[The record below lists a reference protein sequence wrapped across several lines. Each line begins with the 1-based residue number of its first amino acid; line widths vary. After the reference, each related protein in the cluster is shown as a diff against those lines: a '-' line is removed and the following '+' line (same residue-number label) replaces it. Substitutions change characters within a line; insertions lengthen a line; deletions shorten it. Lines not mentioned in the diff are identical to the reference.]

1 MMLLAPWFLGGLL
14 AIGLPLWL
22 HRFSKQTQERQ
33 PFASLMLIEP
43 SNIQR
48 SHKHTL
54 KYLMLL
60 ALRIALIAAIAFSF
74 AELVLPWR
82 APPLEASGRTLHVIV
97 LDTSLSMQEGERW
110 KRATERARELIDAMA
125 PGDQGMLVAADSR
138 IRVVGKP
145 VEAGSRQSLIA
156 ALEATRPGYARLD
169 YGMLMTSA
177 TSWIGTD
184 RLATRLHLITDLQQ
198 SASPL
203 RFADLEPPRG
213 VQLSLINVAEQPAA
227 NLFVKSVAPSPQ
239 NASILEARIGGVMPP
254 GTRREVILTING
266 EERARRPLG
275 ELTNGEARVA
285 FSDLDL
291 KEGEHR
297 VVVSLEP
304 QDTMPQ
310 DDRFYAVLE
319 RNQSRALI
327 VTADSKG
334 NDASYLAAAVGS
346 LTNPR
351 FEVES
356 VAADSIDQR
365 KIADYSAVIVSDVGI
380 LSESAARAIQ
390 EYVEAGGAVLMTLGP
405 RAATMNTFPLSG
417 HTRLSTVSGS
427 SAERPVRVSNVEVS
441 HPALRDAQGWR
452 SVRFFRYVPIQTGA
466 GDSVLI
472 RFEQGDPLLVERRA
486 GGGRLLVLTSP
497 LDREWNDLAI
507 HPLFVR
513 FIGEATRYLTGATQ
527 TPNATVGTLL
537 PTAVSGRT
545 GAQVFDPRGQRV
557 LPLSDTAG
565 AARLMAEQ
573 TGFYEV
579 RGGGRSDW
587 VAANVDPR
595 ESDLTPL
602 SQESIERWQ
611 RLQSNATA
619 AQDAAATVSAQA
631 ESAPQMKSIWPWIL
645 LLAVTLAFV
654 EPVVANSYLHVRRGV
669 PT

>member
-1 MMLLAPWFLGGLL
+1 MMLLAPWFLAGLL

-110 KRATERARELIDAMA
+110 KRAVDRARELIDAMA

-156 ALEATRPGYARLD
+156 ALEAARPGFARLD

-203 RFADLEPPRG
+203 RFADLEPPPG
-213 VQLSLINVAEQPAA
+213 VQLNLVNVAEEPAA

-239 NASILEARIGGVMPP
+239 DASVLEARIGGVMTPE
-254 GTRREVILTING
+254 TRREVVLTVNG
-266 EERARRPLG
+266 EQRARRPLG
-275 ELTNGEARVA
+275 AVTNGEARVS
-285 FSDLDL
+285 FPDIDL

-304 QDTMPQ
+304 QDTLPH
-310 DDRFYAVLE
+310 DDQFYAVLE

-327 VTADSKG
+327 VTANSKG

-365 KIADYSAVIVSDVGI
+365 KIADYSTVIVSDVGI
-380 LSESAARAIQ
+380 LSESAAR
-390 EYVEAGGAVLMTLGP
+390 
-405 RAATMNTFPLSG
+405 
-417 HTRLSTVSGS
+417 
-427 SAERPVRVSNVEVS
+427 
-441 HPALRDAQGWR
+441 
-452 SVRFFRYVPIQTGA
+452 
-466 GDSVLI
+466 
-472 RFEQGDPLLVERRA
+472 
-486 GGGRLLVLTSP
+486 
-497 LDREWNDLAI
+497 
-507 HPLFVR
+507 
-513 FIGEATRYLTGATQ
+513 
-527 TPNATVGTLL
+527 
-537 PTAVSGRT
+537 
-545 GAQVFDPRGQRV
+545 
-557 LPLSDTAG
+557 
-565 AARLMAEQ
+565 
-573 TGFYEV
+573 
-579 RGGGRSDW
+579 
-587 VAANVDPR
+587 
-595 ESDLTPL
+595 
-602 SQESIERWQ
+602 
-611 RLQSNATA
+611 
-619 AQDAAATVSAQA
+619 
-631 ESAPQMKSIWPWIL
+631 
-645 LLAVTLAFV
+645 
-654 EPVVANSYLHVRRGV
+654 
-669 PT
+669 